1 VGWSDRPAG
10 LALVQPQRFVR
21 ELGSI
26 AAADQQPPGTVALA
40 VVTRRLREPPP
51 QERKRDLELRLGPV
65 RLQRGVDAA
74 RRDASTA

>member
-10 LALVQPQRFVR
+10 LALVQPHRFVS
-21 ELGSI
+21 ELGGI

-74 RRDASTA
+74 RRDAPTA